1 MKKLIS
7 KKLAGNIVLASLGLV
22 LIMHILILIGILPS
36 SFVWA
41 GSIQGSNELYV
52 MEGVSFIIT
61 LLFTGIVA
69 VKTGY
74 IKIEKGKKAITI
86 GAWVFFAYMVL
97 NTLGNLASGVSA
109 ENWFFAPVTIVL
121 AILSFR
127 LAIEE

>member
-1 MKKLIS
+1 
-7 KKLAGNIVLASLGLV
+7 
-22 LIMHILILIGILPS
+22 
-36 SFVWA
+36 
-41 GSIQGSNELYV
+41 

-61 LLFTGIVA
+61 LLFTGITA

-74 IKIEKGKKAITI
+74 IKIEKGKKAINI

-109 ENWFFAPVTIVL
+109 ENWFFAPITIVL
-121 AILSFR
+121 SILSFR